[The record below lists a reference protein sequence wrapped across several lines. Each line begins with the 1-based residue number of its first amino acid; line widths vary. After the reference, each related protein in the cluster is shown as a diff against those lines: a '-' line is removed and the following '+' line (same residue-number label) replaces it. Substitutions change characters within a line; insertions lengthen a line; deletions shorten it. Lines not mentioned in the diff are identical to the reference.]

1 MVGVSSFVC
10 STFNSSMNLALAS
23 DALHNT
29 PHNTQQTLATQSRH
43 TTEQRERER
52 EREPQTE
59 AEAEAEAEEGK
70 R

>member
-1 MVGVSSFVC
+1 
-10 STFNSSMNLALAS
+10 MNLALAS